1 MKYYFISY
9 TQCVYDAPVFGNVLI
24 ANHPLDWLDNQ
35 RSIFGRSINLISWKE
50 ISEEEYNQY
59 CNLV

>member
-9 TQCVYDAPVFGNVLI
+9 TQCVDGAPVFGNVLI
-24 ANHPLDWLDNQ
+24 TTHPLDWLDNQ
-35 RSIFGRSINLISWKE
+35 RWVIGGSINLISWKE

-59 CNLV
+59 CHLV